1 MDLEGR
7 KNEQGLL
14 LNLEVHARWLE
25 EWLYSTVCDLV
36 RFNSLCGV
44 FFFFFFTIIH
54 MISFLDYGKYSMSCI
69 CSVCIYSM
77 HVF

>member
-7 KNEQGLL
+7 KNELGLL

-25 EWLYSTVCDLV
+25 KWLYSTVCDLV
-36 RFNSLCGV
+36 RFNSLCAV
-44 FFFFFFTIIH
+44 FFFFTIIH
-54 MISFLDYGKYSMSCI
+54 MISFLDYCKYSMPHI